1 MAASGTSAIA
11 PQVAQR
17 AVEWWVDLQA
27 GNTDDA
33 FATDLARWRAADA
46 SHDAA
51 WRHIEAVHGRLNRLA
66 GGLDAPAARA
76 ALLPPR
82 PGRRRAAVKALAVL
96 LFAGGA
102 AWMADPYRHWGHWAV
117 RHADLRTAV
126 GERRTVTL
134 ADRTVVVLDT
144 DTALDVRFDATER
157 RLRLL
162 RGTIMVTSG
171 HDDRP
176 VARALVVAT
185 DEGELRPLGTRFSVR
200 QRDGASRIEVFAG
213 AVRVQPYGASAG
225 ARVIAAGE
233 GADFTRDAIG
243 ASAPLDADAAAW
255 TDGMVIASHMR
266 LAELV
271 AELDRYRRG
280 SLRCDASV
288 ADLRVS
294 GTFPVDD
301 ADRVLD
307 TLKATLP
314 IDVAYATRY
323 WATVVRAGS

>member
-1 MAASGTSAIA
+1 MAASGQPAIP

-27 GNTDDA
+27 GHADAA
-33 FATDLARWRAADA
+33 FAAELARWRAADA

-66 GGLDAPAARA
+66 AGLDTQAARA

-82 PGRRRAAVKALAVL
+82 SGRRRAAVKALAVL

-102 AWMADPYRHWGHWAV
+102 AWMADPARRWALWQ
-117 RHADLRTAV
+117 ADVRTAV

-144 DTALDVRFDATER
+144 DTAIDVRFDATQR
-157 RLRLL
+157 RVRLL

-171 HDDRP
+171 HDGRA
-176 VARALVVAT
+176 VARELVVAT
-185 DEGELRPLGTRFSVR
+185 DDGELRPLGTRFSVR
-200 QRDGASRIEVFAG
+200 QRDGATRVDVFAG
-213 AVRVQPYGASAG
+213 AVRVQPYHASAG
-225 ARVIAAGE
+225 TRVIAAGE
-233 GADFTRDAIG
+233 GADFTRDTIG
-243 ASAPLDADAAAW
+243 ASAPLDAYAAAW
-255 TDGMVIASHMR
+255 TDGMIVASGMR
-266 LAELV
+266 LADLV
-271 AELDRYRRG
+271 AELGRYRRG

-294 GTFPVDD
+294 GTFPLDD
-301 ADRVLD
+301 ADRMLD
-307 TLKATLP
+307 TLKTTLP
-314 IDVAYATRY
+314 IDVTYVTRY
-323 WATVVRAGS
+323 WATVVRARF

>member
-1 MAASGTSAIA
+1 MAAPGAPEVP
-11 PQVAQR
+11 PQVARR

-27 GNTDDA
+27 GRTGEAFDA
-33 FATDLARWRAADA
+33 ALARWRAEDPA
-46 SHDAA
+46 HDAA
-51 WRHIEAVHGRLNRLA
+51 WRHIETMQHRL
-66 GGLDAPAARA
+66 GGLTAGLDPQAAHA
-76 ALLPPR
+76 ALLSPR
-82 PGRRRAAVKALAVL
+82 AGRRRAAVKALAVL

-102 AWMADPYRHWGHWAV
+102 AWMAEPARRAAIWP
-117 RHADLRTAV
+117 ADLRTAV

-144 DTALDVRFDATER
+144 DTALDVRFDAAAR

-171 HDDRP
+171 HDDRVP
-176 VARALVVAT
+176 ARPLVVAT
-185 DEGELRPLGTRFSVR
+185 AQGELRPLGTRFAVR
-200 QRDGASRIEVFAG
+200 QRDGATRVEVFAG
-213 AVRVQPYGASAG
+213 AVRVQPDDAAAG

-243 ASAPLDADAAAW
+243 VQAPLDAYASAW
-255 TDGMVIASHMR
+255 TGGMLVASRMR
-266 LAELV
+266 LADLV

-280 SLRCDASV
+280 SLRCDAAV

-294 GTFPVDD
+294 GTYPLDD
-301 ADRVLD
+301 PARVLD

-314 IDVAYATRY
+314 IDVHYLTRY
-323 WATVVRAGS
+323 WATVVPARS